1 MEHRVAERLPRKQ
14 EGAGSSPAVRARLIE
29 LAAKAAQIRG
39 SVAQVAAHRA
49 GIAEVRASSALRPS
63 ASGSESA
70 PPL

>member
-39 SVAQVAAHRA
+39 SVGQVVDRRL
-49 GIAEVRASSALRPS
+49 GKAEVAVSSTARSS